1 MKPMLPLPH
10 VTAPATSSTPFYT
23 IAQQQQQQAIK
34 AKLIGS
40 RLDDQT
46 RVNKLLKVFYSE
58 RNYLI
63 IYSLSHS
70 LKEVTMRTGQNDLEL
85 TIEDAA
91 RQVLMEY
98 ANEMACTVLEEAC
111 LLAKHRGSKKL
122 ETTDVSLVLAK
133 KFGIEVPKYERV
145 KKLRKHLYKVTGTA
159 MSSKETGKLEEKE
172 VEGSTRS
179 GLKRKLD
186 S

>member
-10 VTAPATSSTPFYT
+10 VTAPATSSIPFYT

-159 MSSKETGKLEEKE
+159 MSSKETGKSEEKE

>member
-1 MKPMLPLPH
+1 M
-10 VTAPATSSTPFYT
+10 
-23 IAQQQQQQAIK
+23 
-34 AKLIGS
+34 
-40 RLDDQT
+40 
-46 RVNKLLKVFYSE
+46 
-58 RNYLI
+58 
-63 IYSLSHS
+63 
-70 LKEVTMRTGQNDLEL
+70 KEVTTRTGHNDLEL

-91 RQVLMEY
+91 RHVLVDY
-98 ANEMACTVLEEAC
+98 ANEMACSVLEEAC

-159 MSSKETGKLEEKE
+159 MSSKESGKTDE
-172 VEGSTRS
+172 VEGNTRS

-186 S
+186 T